1 MTWQN
6 ILKREKYQ
14 PKNASSLAII
24 YLEDE
29 LNNTYDGAFAG
40 RGFIRHALEL
50 IADAMKE
57 GKSDEEIRNMLNE
70 KIPDRL
76 ERDRVFLER
85 LESHGF
91 TFKDINF
98 SEVIKESLDPE
109 IKYLSHLRR

>member
-29 LNNTYDGAFAG
+29 LNNT
-40 RGFIRHALEL
+40 
-50 IADAMKE
+50 
-57 GKSDEEIRNMLNE
+57 
-70 KIPDRL
+70 
-76 ERDRVFLER
+76 
-85 LESHGF
+85 
-91 TFKDINF
+91 FKDINF

>member
-6 ILKREKYQ
+6 ILKREAYQ
-14 PKNASSLAII
+14 PKNATSLAII

-29 LNNTYDGAFAG
+29 LNNTYDSSFAG
-40 RGFIRHALEL
+40 VGFRRHALYP

-57 GKSDEEIRNMLNE
+57 GKSDEEIRQMLNDT
-70 KIPDRL
+70 IPDRL

-91 TFKDINF
+91 DFKDINF
-98 SEVIKESLDPE
+98 SEAIKESLDPE
-109 IKYLSHLRR
+109 IEYLSHLRR